1 MTQCTACLR
10 LWKAIETWTASVVIV
25 LVILVRVLTALTI
38 FLKLTM
44 LLMRQGMMVCS
55 RPSAQRCV
63 RRQRLV
69 QRKSG
74 VLIAV
79 MMYCNALYRRRMP
92 KVARVRPLHARV
104 VARIAP
110 AARQEL
116 DTVIAI
122 NIQSMWIYWFSV
134 PLDFAAP
141 IRQFTVWLGLRKK
154 KKLRGGTRAGRGATR
169 RALSCV
175 RIF

>member
-1 MTQCTACLR
+1 M
-10 LWKAIETWTASVVIV
+10 VIV

-74 VLIAV
+74 VFIAA

-104 VARIAP
+104 VAKIAP

-116 DTVIAI
+116 DTVII
-122 NIQSMWIYWFSV
+122 MNIQSMWICWFSV
-134 PLDFAAP
+134 TLDFAAS
-141 IRQFTVWLGLRKK
+141 IRQFTVWLGLCKK
-154 KKLRGGTRAGRGATR
+154 KKMQGAPGRAGVRHGV
-169 RALSCV
+169 LCV
-175 RIF
+175 ACEFFKIAWPRPVSILWLLCM

>member
-1 MTQCTACLR
+1 M
-10 LWKAIETWTASVVIV
+10 VIV

-74 VLIAV
+74 VLIAA

-169 RALSCV
+169 RALWCV